1 MNFGHE
7 FQRKGKEVIA
17 EVSLF
22 LLVGFFCLSRNVS
35 RIV

>member
-17 EVSLF
+17 EVCLF
-22 LLVGFFCLSRNVS
+22 LLVGFFLLK
-35 RIV
+35 